1 MNFNIFKEE
10 MNKYSKEIEI
20 LLNEKQIER
29 FYKYMNILI
38 EENEKVNLTA
48 IVEPKEII
56 LKHFIDSLTINKN
69 IDKNSRVIDVGTG
82 AGFPGIPLKIYR
94 DDIDLILLD
103 SLNKRVNFLNKV
115 INEIDLEKTIAT
127 HSRVEDFA
135 KNIENR
141 ESFDI
146 ATSRAVASLN
156 ILIEYLLPLVKVGG
170 RCICMKGSKID
181 EELKSAKKALEIL
194 GGEIEKI
201 ENKNLPLSG
210 DQRNI
215 ITIKKIR
222 STPKAYPRKSG
233 MATKKPIV

>member
-1 MNFNIFKEE
+1 MELEEFTLIFNNYLKDLELE
-10 MNKYSKEIEI
+10 
-20 LLNEKQIER
+20 LKQEQIKK
-29 FYKYMNILI
+29 FYTYMNLLI
-38 EENEKVNLTA
+38 EWNKRINLTA
-48 IVEPKEII
+48 IIEPKEII